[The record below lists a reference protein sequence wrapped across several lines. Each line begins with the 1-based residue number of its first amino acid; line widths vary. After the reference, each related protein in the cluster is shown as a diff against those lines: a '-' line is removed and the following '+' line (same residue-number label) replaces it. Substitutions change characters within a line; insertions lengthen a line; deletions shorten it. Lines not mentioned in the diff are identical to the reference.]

1 MNNYTE
7 QQIDFLG
14 KGALHVEDNRDYI
27 FGATA
32 PEPFDWN
39 KGYVNPCPFIASMQG
54 TSLSC
59 VGQSTMNLAK
69 NAWFHKNGNLQDF
82 SARFPYCQIAL
93 PNGGAFLRDGVDLLV
108 KQGDCLN
115 VTMPSGQTEAIMR
128 DKTGLPEA
136 QIVSKEYDIYGDL
149 AYASVGL
156 NIDTLAVAIRDS
168 GAVMIGA
175 TGHNIGWSTP
185 DLKPPTLGDGQPTW
199 GHAVTAVGAVMRNG
213 KKAIKILNSWSSAW
227 GENGYGYMYEDYM
240 KWLQAAFI
248 LTDNFINPNMFDLLK
263 TNTRPEQYVI
273 INGKRFWV
281 LNERVLVDLQG
292 VLKPI
297 KTVSEAELLTYPDAG
312 VLGGK

>member
-1 MNNYTE
+1 MDKYTE

-14 KGALHVEDNRDYI
+14 KGALHVEDNRDYV

-39 KGYVNPCPFIASMQG
+39 KGYINPCPFIPSFQG

-59 VGQSTMNLAK
+59 VGQATMNLAK
-69 NAWFHKNGNLQDF
+69 NAWFKSHGNLEDF

-93 PNGGAFLRDGVDLLV
+93 PAGGAYIRDGVDLLV
-108 KQGDCLN
+108 KQGICLN
-115 VTMPSGQTEAIMR
+115 SALPSGQTETIMR

-136 QIVSKEYDIYGDL
+136 QIKAKNYDIYGDV
-149 AYASVGL
+149 AYASVSL
-156 NIDTLAVAIRDS
+156 NIDTLAAAARDNGAII
-168 GAVMIGA
+168 IGA
-175 TGHNIGWSTP
+175 TGHNVGWSSP
-185 DLKPPTLGDGQPTW
+185 DLVPPALGDGQPTW
-199 GHAVTAVGAVMRNG
+199 GHAVTIVGAQMRNG
-213 KKAIKILNSWSSAW
+213 KKALKILNSWSEAW

-240 KWLQAAFI
+240 KWTMAAFV
-248 LTDNFINPNMFDLLK
+248 LTDNFIKPMFELLK

-281 LNERVLVDLQG
+281 LNERVLADLQG
-292 VLKPI
+292 VLKPV
-297 KTVSEAELLTYPDAG
+297 KTVTEAELLAYPDAG